1 MNAILEQLELN
12 NTFFIQLGIFAVLS
26 LFLNAVYFKP
36 FLRLFEARHQK
47 TVADREAAEK
57 LMAQADSK
65 FEEYKLRLAQERQAA
80 RKEYEAA
87 LVEAK
92 KEESKIL
99 AHAREEAKK
108 INLEA
113 AESVALQHNKLKAD
127 LEADIEG
134 MARSISEKLL
144 SRKV

>member
-1 MNAILEQLELN
+1 M
-12 NTFFIQLGIFAVLS
+12 
-26 LFLNAVYFKP
+26 NAVYFKP

-65 FEEYKLRLAQERQAA
+65 FEEYKLRLAEERQAA

-113 AESVALQHNKLKAD
+113 AESVALQHDKLKAD